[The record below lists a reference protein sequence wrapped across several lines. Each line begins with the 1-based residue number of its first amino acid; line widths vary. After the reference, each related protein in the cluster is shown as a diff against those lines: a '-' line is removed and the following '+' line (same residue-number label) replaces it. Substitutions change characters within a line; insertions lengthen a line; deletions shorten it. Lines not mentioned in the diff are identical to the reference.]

1 MKSDCLNIHVQAST
15 QLTACSVCPR
25 KCGIDRVSGNSGFCS
40 ASSGFD
46 IASICIHKGEEPV
59 ISGSS
64 GICNVFFSGCNL
76 QCIYCQNK
84 QISINNGTA
93 ITKQYS
99 LNDAISEIESCL
111 DKGCESVGFVSPSHM
126 IPQIKLLI
134 TELHNRGRY
143 PVFVYNS
150 NAYDDVDQLKSL
162 EGLIDIYLPDFKYS
176 DNELAYKLSEADD
189 YVSVAI
195 KSLNEMYRQKGN
207 PLHLDSRGFATSGM
221 IVRHLVLP
229 GFVNN
234 SIEVLRMIADNL
246 SPRIHVSLMAQYFPV
261 ISHNSFPSL
270 NRKLHQSEYDEIID
284 VMEGLGIVNGW
295 VQELESNSNY
305 LPDFNQLHPFEY
317 CIN

>member
-1 MKSDCLNIHVQAST
+1 MKSDCLNIHVQASKEM
-15 QLTACSVCPR
+15 TACSVCPR
-25 KCGIDRVSGNSGFCS
+25 KCGADRVSGNTGFCS

-59 ISGSS
+59 ISGKC

-76 QCIYCQNK
+76 QCTYCQNK
-84 QISINNGTA
+84 QISINTGNA
-93 ITKQYS
+93 ITKHYS
-99 LNDAISEIESCL
+99 LNEAIAEIETCL

-134 TELHNRGRY
+134 TGLRNNGRN

-176 DNELAYKLSEADD
+176 DNELAFQLSEAKD
-189 YVSVAI
+189 YVSVAM

-207 PLHLDSRGFATSGM
+207 PLHVNAHGFATSGL
-221 IVRHLVLP
+221 IIRHLVLP

-234 SIEVLRMIADNL
+234 SIEVLRIIAEEL
-246 SPRIHVSLMAQYFPV
+246 SPRIHVSLMSQYYPV
-261 ISHNSFPSL
+261 TYQHNFPSL
-270 NRKLHQSEYDEIID
+270 NRRLSQAEYNQVADAMEEFGII
-284 VMEGLGIVNGW
+284 NGW
-295 VQELESNSNY
+295 VQELESGTNY
-305 LPDFNQLHPFEY
+305 LPDFNYRHPFEY
-317 CIN
+317 SCN